1 MSLATQKVRSV
12 WWNKSKNLIDSQE
25 EACILKCLEA
35 RHLDHTSAI
44 IALFS
49 PNYYTSG
56 SKTIFSWPHSYNE
69 TV

>member
-56 SKTIFSWPHSYNE
+56 SKTIFCWPHSYNE